1 VNSDVRVIDLGLRL
15 KDIKRW
21 KLQSEKV
28 EYKSNTKG
36 GFKMTHN
43 PGDIR
48 AEIISGE
55 QFWKTVVVGLIAT
68 FTMTMT
74 GFWQSGL
81 GLAAID
87 VGAMITGSMTAAHPD
102 APYTLVAGNLV
113 HFANGVMLAL
123 VWVAFLQKRVPGNWI
138 VQGLIYAFL
147 TTLAAWVVVA
157 PLAFGV
163 GLFFANT
170 PAPGR
175 MMLATAA
182 VHVAYGVTLT
192 LGLKVA
198 GVRAA
203 RT

>member
-1 VNSDVRVIDLGLRL
+1 MHR
-15 KDIKRW
+15 
-21 KLQSEKV
+21 
-28 EYKSNTKG
+28 
-36 GFKMTHN
+36 MTHN
-43 PGDIR
+43 TGDIR

-123 VWVAFLQKRVPGNWI
+123 IWVAFLQERVPGNWI
-138 VQGLIYAFL
+138 VQGLIYAFI
-147 TTLAAWVVVA
+147 TQLAAWVVVA